1 MSELAELERR
11 ITDALDRI
19 GSGLERLDGPGATA
33 GPTPEEMA
41 AMVEALDAEKTV
53 NEQLEERLKALRR
66 KDEARIKEL
75 EDEVDDLKAAAAEV
89 TAQLQQARHD
99 LEAAAA
105 PVEDGEKQALVSEL
119 EGLRKTRDADRAE
132 LDAIV
137 ASLKPLLKE
146 ARNA

>member
-1 MSELAELERR
+1 M
-11 ITDALDRI
+11 
-19 GSGLERLDGPGATA
+19 
-33 GPTPEEMA
+33 
-41 AMVEALDAEKTV
+41 
-53 NEQLEERLKALRR
+53 
-66 KDEARIKEL
+66 
-75 EDEVDDLKAAAAEV
+75 
-89 TAQLQQARHD
+89 QQARHD